1 MVLFLFQVPSRTLHE
16 VSWHVPFDSSWLV
29 RKKFLRLFL
38 ALDDRYSWGAHWSGI
53 LYDFPKHG
61 FIWCFSVITLG
72 CRFWGGDPPR
82 ESAPPITSHQG
93 HISPTWCHLQCSLWS
108 PGWGHVFRCLRCEI
122 ILFPFPCCVLWKE
135 ATMPSPHLRDRKPC
149 STSWKVKHLHKLL
162 EFFYRRDLSL
172 LPIYLF
178 IQSFLYTR
186 LMDLFSSLGCIDFV
200 AIMAPLWPT
209 WAPPCCSCVPLAS
222 SGFFRC
228 FLFWHYQVLQ
238 AHPVDSLPRNRI
250 NPSSKRSW
258 FLL

>member
-108 PGWGHVFRCLRCEI
+108 PGWGHVFRCLCCEI
-122 ILFPFPCCVLWKE
+122 TLFPFPCCVLWKE
-135 ATMPSPHLRDRKPC
+135 ATMPSPHLGDRKPYAPPPGRWSIYINYLNF
-149 STSWKVKHLHKLL
+149 STEETCLFSP
-162 EFFYRRDLSL
+162 F
-172 LPIYLF
+172 IYLF
-178 IQSFLYTR
+178 S
-186 LMDLFSSLGCIDFV
+186 
-200 AIMAPLWPT
+200 P
-209 WAPPCCSCVPLAS
+209 
-222 SGFFRC
+222 FFI
-228 FLFWHYQVLQ
+228 
-238 AHPVDSLPRNRI
+238 PDSWI
-250 NPSSKRSW
+250 Y